1 MLHPVTMKTKM
12 ALVGD
17 SGVGKTSLIR
27 RFVLNEFSDAYINT
41 LGTKVSKIE
50 LVIAFGEDVE
60 VRMDL
65 SIFDIVG
72 QLGFSELV
80 KESFFHGCQGLM
92 AVCDVTRKSTLESLH
107 KWISTATDVAGEIP
121 IIVLVNKKDLM
132 GLGSLKQDEI
142 EKVVQMYDVIY
153 AYTSAKTGEF
163 VEDAFNILAG
173 EMVERAFKR
182 YEAKRVDESLKER
195 LLAFLAKK
203 GRLGVNKTDVFL
215 MFKGVGFDELQREL
229 EELEK
234 EGLIQLQ
241 WRGPS
246 DFTAIV
252 TSQGEQT
259 MKNWR
264 EMPSSL

>member
-1 MLHPVTMKTKM
+1 MKAKM

-50 LVIAFGEDVE
+50 LVIAYGEDVE

-65 SIFDIVG
+65 SVFDIVG
-72 QLGFSELV
+72 QLGFGDLV
-80 KESFFHGCQGLM
+80 KECFFHGCQGLM
-92 AVCDVTRKSTLESLH
+92 AVCDVTRKQTLESLH
-107 KWISTATDVAGEIP
+107 KWISIATEIAGEMP
-121 IIVLVNKKDLM
+121 IIILVNKKDLM
-132 GLGSLKQDEI
+132 GLGSLRQDEV
-142 EKVVQMYDVIY
+142 EKVVQMYDVTY

-163 VEDAFNILAG
+163 VEDAFNIIAG
-173 EMVERAFKR
+173 EIVERAFKH
-182 YEAKRVDESLKER
+182 YEARRVDQSLKER

-203 GRLGVNKTDVFL
+203 GRLGVNKTDLFQ
-215 MFKGVGFDELQREL
+215 MFKGVGYDELQREL

-234 EGLIQLQ
+234 EGLIQLL
-241 WRGPS
+241 WRGPD
-246 DFTAIV
+246 DFTAMV
-252 TSQGEQT
+252 TSLGEQAVKT
-259 MKNWR
+259 WR

>member
-1 MLHPVTMKTKM
+1 MKAKM

-50 LVIAFGEDVE
+50 LVIAYGEDVE

-72 QLGFSELV
+72 QMGFGDLV

-92 AVCDVTRKSTLESLH
+92 AVCDVTKKQTLESLH
-107 KWISTATDVAGEIP
+107 KWISTATDVAGDIP
-121 IIVLVNKKDLM
+121 IIILVNKKDLM
-132 GLGSLKQDEI
+132 GISSLHPDEI
-142 EKVVQMYDVIY
+142 EKVVQMYDVTY

-173 EMVERAFKR
+173 EMVTKAFQH
-182 YEAKRVDESLKER
+182 YEARRVDESLKER

-203 GRLGVNKTDVFL
+203 GGYGVNKTDVFQ
-215 MFKGVGFDELQREL
+215 MFKGVAFDELQREL
-229 EELEK
+229 EELAK
-234 EGLIQLQ
+234 EGLIQLM

-252 TSQGEQT
+252 TSRGEQA
-259 MKNWR
+259 MKNLR
-264 EMPSSL
+264 ELPSQL

>member
-1 MLHPVTMKTKM
+1 MRHPVTMKAKM

-27 RFVLNEFSDAYINT
+27 RFVLNEYSDAYINT

-50 LVIAFGEDVE
+50 LVIAYGEDVE

-72 QLGFSELV
+72 QLGFNDLV

-92 AVCDVTRKSTLESLH
+92 AVCDVTRKQTLESLH
-107 KWISTATDVAGEIP
+107 RWISTAMDVAGELP
-121 IIVLVNKKDLM
+121 IIILVNKKDLM
-132 GLGSLKQDEI
+132 GMGSLRQEEV
-142 EKVVQMYDVIY
+142 EKVVQMYDITY

-163 VEDAFNILAG
+163 VEDAFNIVAG

-182 YEAKRVDESLKER
+182 YEARQVDQSLKER

-203 GRLGVNKTDVFL
+203 GRFGVNKTDVFL
-215 MFKGVGFDELQREL
+215 MFKGVAYDELQREL
-229 EELEK
+229 EELGK

-241 WRGPS
+241 WHGPS

-252 TSQGEQT
+252 TLQGEQAV
-259 MKNWR
+259 KNWW
-264 EMPSSL
+264 EMPRNL